1 MTGASVTMRGSP
13 RARDAP
19 ECPRHGP
26 SSRVRWVILGKLWG
40 INLAGPWPNRTIGPY
55 HKYARAGS
63 ELGAEQD
70 NRGCAVDQSLELI
83 IWLGMAVLA
92 LSAAYILLWRTRRV
106 LSQSRQ
112 DALVQEV
119 RLAPPAVLAPS
130 AVTESASSVRAS

>member
-1 MTGASVTMRGSP
+1 M
-13 RARDAP
+13 
-19 ECPRHGP
+19 E
-26 SSRVRWVILGKLWG
+26 LWS
-40 INLAGPWPNRTIGPY
+40 INLAGSWPNRTIGPY
-55 HKYARAGS
+55 RGYSRVS
-63 ELGAEQD
+63 TELDAEQD
-70 NRGCAVDQSLELI
+70 NRGFAVDLSLELS

-119 RLAPPAVLAPS
+119 RLAPPAVLAAS